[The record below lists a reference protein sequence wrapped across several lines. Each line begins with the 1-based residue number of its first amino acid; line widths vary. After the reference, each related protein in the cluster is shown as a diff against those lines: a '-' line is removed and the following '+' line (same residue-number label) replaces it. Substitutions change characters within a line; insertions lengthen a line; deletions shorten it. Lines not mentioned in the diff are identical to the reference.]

1 MTEASCGTNRAF
13 YNHDDDDEK
22 EEEEEAVADPAYN
35 KPVERRLRLD

>member
-22 EEEEEAVADPAYN
+22 EEEEAVADPAYN
-35 KPVERRLRLD
+35 KPVDDRGL